1 MPFMNLKG
9 PLVKKISNRF
19 RKRLQCSNIGML

>member
-9 PLVKKISNRF
+9 PLVKIF
-19 RKRLQCSNIGML
+19 LTGFERLQCSNIGML